1 MTLISTAYLLYI
13 YGYAMLATL
22 VLLYL
27 LWQMFKQTEVYAEL
41 CC

>member
-27 LWQMFKQTEVYAEL
+27 LWQMSKQSGVYAEL
-41 CC
+41 C